1 MKKRSAV
8 LLTAILMIYVS
19 LCPLFVLAADTD
31 ISEFDIENGVLI
43 SYNGSETE
51 VEIPYGVTTIGDYVF
66 YDKKVER
73 VILPDTVTK
82 IGNNAFARS
91 TLRYIDLPDGLLS
104 IGSSAFMN
112 TWLTEIE
119 LPYGITEIPAG
130 AFSNA
135 WLKSITIPDSVNK
148 IGEYAFSNTMLND
161 IELPD
166 SVTYASST
174 SFMGTPYLQTLI
186 KKNGGWLILSNGLL
200 VSYVG
205 NDVNAVMPETVRC
218 IGSKS
223 FLNRSRLHSLTIPDS
238 VKNIE
243 DTPFLN
249 CKPKVIYSAN
259 PLAQKLSIDCLTAPQ
274 IPPLN
279 GKRALNIETDTWNF
293 ANEHSVFGDKYAL
306 TDTSRSIL
314 SENIETRY
322 QKFDDD
328 WNGSCY
334 GLVLTVLLVKYGL
347 LSPSDIQQNANFLK
361 DISPDDDVKS
371 IINHYHFLQ
380 YSKSAIEIERHS
392 GVSNEDFFDHII
404 TLGWQAETLGKPF
417 ILSFD
422 TPNGGHACAGCGIES
437 GEWEWDGRNY
447 DRRILLWDPNLPAEY
462 RDDVC
467 LYYRESDYDYCIPY
481 YGVQYTYGSPQ
492 NIGGITSATDEIS
505 VLGEPAYPFES
516 ITHVKGD
523 VNADG
528 ILSIA
533 DIVLFQKWLLA
544 ASEIKLPKWRAADLC
559 KDDKLDSFDLY
570 LMKKELLYQ

>member
-8 LLTAILMIYVS
+8 LLTAILMIYAI

-91 TLRYIDLPDGLLS
+91 TLRYIDLPDGLRS

-174 SFMGTPYLQTLI
+174 SFMGTPYLQTLTP
-186 KKNGGWLILSNGLL
+186 KNGGWLILSNGLL

-223 FLNRSRLHSLTIPDS
+223 FLNRSRLQSLTIPDS

-249 CKPKVIYSAN
+249 CKPKVIYSTN
-259 PLAQKLSIDCLTAPQ
+259 PLTQKLSID
-274 IPPLN
+274 
-279 GKRALNIETDTWNF
+279 
-293 ANEHSVFGDKYAL
+293 
-306 TDTSRSIL
+306 
-314 SENIETRY
+314 
-322 QKFDDD
+322 
-328 WNGSCY
+328 
-334 GLVLTVLLVKYGL
+334 
-347 LSPSDIQQNANFLK
+347 
-361 DISPDDDVKS
+361 
-371 IINHYHFLQ
+371 
-380 YSKSAIEIERHS
+380 
-392 GVSNEDFFDHII
+392 
-404 TLGWQAETLGKPF
+404 
-417 ILSFD
+417 
-422 TPNGGHACAGCGIES
+422 
-437 GEWEWDGRNY
+437 
-447 DRRILLWDPNLPAEY
+447 
-462 RDDVC
+462 
-467 LYYRESDYDYCIPY
+467 
-481 YGVQYTYGSPQ
+481 
-492 NIGGITSATDEIS
+492 
-505 VLGEPAYPFES
+505 
-516 ITHVKGD
+516 
-523 VNADG
+523 
-528 ILSIA
+528 
-533 DIVLFQKWLLA
+533 WLLA